1 MIELSARFRSY
12 LNVQI
17 AKRQSKK
24 AGAIK
29 EEKVLL
35 QLYNYNQ
42 ANKNHTKHDNPLI
55 MLPHPLHAFQ
65 RERLQTCNK
74 NR

>member
-1 MIELSARFRSY
+1 M
-12 LNVQI
+12 QI
-17 AKRQSKK
+17 AKRQSMRVGTK
-24 AGAIK
+24 K

-55 MLPHPLHAFQ
+55 MLTHPLQALQ
-65 RERLQTCNK
+65 REHLQICNK